1 MVCRT
6 SNILLKD
13 YPPPPPPFPLVAKP
27 PENEN
32 FLTSPYFQQFFS
44 SLNSVNFYIPKQVSP
59 DYLRKTFLRK
69 LKIMDS

>member
-1 MVCRT
+1 MQ
-6 SNILLKD
+6 NLEHPPEGL
-13 YPPPPPPFPLVAKP
+13 PPPPLHSLLWQNP